1 MIKIDADGKCFYS
14 GEVIKSRVGL
24 KSILGVIYMYQQILC
39 LAWPQFLFLERN
51 ALAADVNGRLGKG
64 EFINACRAQRRKLGS
79 NVPSVY

>member
-1 MIKIDADGKCFYS
+1 
-14 GEVIKSRVGL
+14 
-24 KSILGVIYMYQQILC
+24 
-39 LAWPQFLFLERN
+39 LERN